1 MRPGRKT
8 SIVLL
13 ALIAAIL
20 ILEGWL
26 YFIKGYTSVRTRHAV
41 PERLMNEAAI
51 PGMKGIRFI
60 ADPLKLKSS
69 KSRLY
74 DIIYKESGLTKAR
87 FNRNQINLLSI
98 SGGGANGAYG
108 AGILCGWTEKGT
120 RPEFDIVTGVSTGA
134 LIAPA
139 AFIGSSYDDLIK
151 GIYTGISDVD
161 IMKQNL
167 IDFFIGGRPSLLDT
181 QPLRGVLR
189 RAVTRKVIEDVAREH
204 AKGRRLYLATTNL
217 DARRMVMWDMGAI
230 ASYGTPEALELF
242 RSVML
247 ASASI
252 PVAFPPVMF
261 KVEAGGKPYSEMH
274 VDGSVATQLFGS
286 FLVMGRKDTKG
297 KKTNIYVIRNGK
309 IADVPEEVPPKIWD
323 IAGASFSTL
332 ITWQS
337 YGDIYRFTTL
347 AKYER
352 FNFYFT
358 CIPYE
363 FREPRKSEFDLAYMR
378 KLFYRGYRIGQKGD
392 QWIKQI
398 GSVITTG
405 EPEGGAEKNKK
416 R

>member
-1 MRPGRKT
+1 LKLRGKV
-8 SIVLL
+8 SLVLVAVIL
-13 ALIAAIL
+13 ALS
-20 ILEGWL
+20 GWL
-26 YFIKGYTSVRTRHAV
+26 YFIKGYTSIRARHAV
-41 PERLMNEAAI
+41 PEDLMSEAAI
-51 PGMKGIRFI
+51 PPMNGIRFI
-60 ADPLKLKSS
+60 ADPLKIKHT
-69 KSRLY
+69 KAKLY
-74 DIIYKESGLTKAR
+74 DVIYNETGLTRAK
-87 FNRNQINLLSI
+87 FNRDQINLLSI

-108 AGILCGWTEKGT
+108 AGVLCGWTENGS
-120 RPEFDIVTGVSTGA
+120 RPEFDIVTVVSTGA

-139 AFIGSSYDDLIK
+139 AYIGSSYDSVIK
-151 GIYTGISDVD
+151 DIYTNISDID

-181 QPLRGVLR
+181 QPLRGVLKR
-189 RAVTRKVIEDVAREH
+189 VVTEKVLEDVAREH
-204 AKGRRLYLATTNL
+204 AGGRRLYIATTNI
-217 DARRMVMWDMGAI
+217 DARRMVIWDMGAI

-252 PVAFPPVMF
+252 PVAFPPVML

-286 FLVMGRKDTKG
+286 FLVMGRKEAIG
-297 KKTNIYVIRNGK
+297 KKTNIYVVRNGK
-309 IADVPEEVPPKIWD
+309 IADVPEEVPQRIWD

-337 YGDIYRFTTL
+337 YGDIYRFAML

-352 FNFYFT
+352 LNFYFT

-378 KLFYRGYRIGQKGD
+378 KLFYRGYSIGQKGD
-392 QWIKQI
+392 QWLRQI

-405 EPEGGAEKNKK
+405 APDGGARK
-416 R
+416 RK